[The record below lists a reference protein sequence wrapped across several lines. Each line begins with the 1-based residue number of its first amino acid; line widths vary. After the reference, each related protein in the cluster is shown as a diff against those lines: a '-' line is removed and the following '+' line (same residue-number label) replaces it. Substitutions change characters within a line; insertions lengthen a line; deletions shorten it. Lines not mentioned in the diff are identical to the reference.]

1 LKAFFHT
8 GLFHQPFR
16 FFFCLKVSTYF
27 QWDSAIL
34 LTVALRSE
42 VNRLLLGLFLDL
54 GEQTP
59 LLGHAPKALLQQA
72 IQTGSLTG
80 SCVLIRYYYHQRL
93 RLFKNATMLE
103 KQSRDAVRSCR
114 SLTGVSPVHVVV
126 SAALVFASR
135 RLAVETLSTCGRA
148 LSVSHRSCLFA
159 CRGGI
164 SRFGDCS
171 M

>member
-8 GLFHQPFR
+8 GLSISLFG
-16 FFFCLKVSTYF
+16 FFFCLNVSTYF
-27 QWDSAIL
+27 RWDSAIL

-42 VNRLLLGLFLDL
+42 PAVIRTLPGSWRTDAFARTRAKGLAASDTNRLSHRLMRSH
-54 GEQTP
+54 T
-59 LLGHAPKALLQQA
+59 
-72 IQTGSLTG
+72 
-80 SCVLIRYYYHQRL
+80 VRYYHQRL

-114 SLTGVSPVHVVV
+114 SLLTGVSPVHVVV

-148 LSVSHRSCLFA
+148 LSVSSPELPLCMWWYQPLW
-159 CRGGI
+159 
-164 SRFGDCS
+164 
-171 M
+171 